1 LISPNPDGPMGRLNF
16 IINYETFKE
25 IYEIIEMNLDF
36 SFKMYYICN
45 IIQIVVPYADLR
57 QVKQ

>member
-1 LISPNPDGPMGRLNF
+1 MGRLKF
-16 IINYETFKE
+16 RINYETFKE
-25 IYEIIEMNLDF
+25 IYEIIYMNLDF
-36 SFKMYYICN
+36 SLKMYYICN